1 MACVTYQGRVSI
13 EEISDVLICGA
24 GPAGIAAAIASSRAG
39 AQTVLLER
47 FGYVGGS
54 ATAGL
59 VGPFMT
65 SFSLDGETQIIK
77 GIFDELVTRM
87 ESAGGAIHPAK
98 VRAGSPYAGYYV
110 AGHDHVT
117 PFDPEVFK
125 YVAMEMLEESGVK
138 TYLHTFVLD
147 SLLQN
152 NRVDGVVA
160 VSKAG
165 LQAFRSKI
173 TVDCTA
179 DADVAAK
186 SGVEMRQ
193 GRDADGLTQPMTLFF
208 RVGNVDDA
216 KIDQY
221 VREHP
226 QERGMLFSSIIEKAR
241 ENGHFPVPRN
251 KVGMYLTTQPG
262 VWRIN
267 TTRLLKYDATN
278 NVDLTRAEVE
288 GRKQVIALMKFFRD
302 YLPGFELAVLVDT
315 GAMVGVRESRRIVG
329 EYVLT
334 LDDLIVGKRF
344 DDAIALCSYPVDIHS
359 PTGSDGGMRH
369 DIKTANVYELPYRIL
384 LPKGVDGLLVA
395 GRCVSATHEA
405 LGAIRVMPPVFAMGQ
420 AAGTAA
426 ALCAQASLE
435 PRKVDIAKL
444 QNELLQQNVVL
455 NKKVGGN
462 A

>member
-1 MACVTYQGRVSI
+1 MNHVTYQGEVPI
-13 EEISDVLICGA
+13 VENSDVLVCGA
-24 GPAGIAAAIASSRAG
+24 GPAGIAASIASSRAG
-39 AQTVLLER
+39 AKTVLLER

-77 GIFDELVTRM
+77 GIFDEIVTKM
-87 ESAGGAIHPAK
+87 EAIGGAIHPAK
-98 VRAGSPYAGYYV
+98 VRAGSPYAGFYI
-110 AGHDHVT
+110 AGHDHVG

-125 YVAMEMLEESGVK
+125 YVAMEMLEEAGVK
-138 TYLHTFVLD
+138 TYLHTFVFD
-147 SLLQN
+147 SLVHN

-186 SGVEMRQ
+186 SGVEIRQ
-193 GRDADGLTQPMTLFF
+193 GRDSDGLTQPMTLFF
-208 RVGNVDDA
+208 RVGNVDDV
-216 KIDQY
+216 KVEQY
-221 VREHP
+221 VLEHLE
-226 QERGMLFSSIIEKAR
+226 ERGMLFSSIIKKAQ
-241 ENGHFPVPRN
+241 ESGQFPAPRN
-251 KVGMYLTTQPG
+251 KVGMYLTTQTG

-267 TTRLLKYDATN
+267 TTRLLKYDGTN
-278 NVDLTRAEVE
+278 NVDLSRAEIE
-288 GRKQVIALMKFFRD
+288 GRRQVTALMKFFRN
-302 YLPGFELAVLVDT
+302 YLPGFEQAVLVDT
-315 GAMVGVRESRRIVG
+315 GAIVGARETRRIVG

-334 LDDLIVGKRF
+334 LEDLIEGKHF
-344 DDAIALCSYPVDIHS
+344 EDVIALCSYPVDIHS

-369 DIKTANVYELPYRIL
+369 DIKTANIYELPYRIL
-384 LPKGVDGLLVA
+384 LPRGVGGLLVA

-420 AAGTAA
+420 AAGLSA
-426 ALCAQASLE
+426 ALCAMNGLE
-435 PRKVDIAKL
+435 PQKINIGKL
-444 QNELLQQNVVL
+444 QNELLQHNVVL
-455 NKKVGGN
+455 VKEVGGIV
-462 A
+462 

>member
-1 MACVTYQGRVSI
+1 MHQSTVPIVDD
-13 EEISDVLICGA
+13 SDVLVCGA

-39 AQTVLLER
+39 AKTVLMER

-77 GIFDELVTRM
+77 GIFDEIVTRM
-87 ESAGGAIHPAK
+87 EAMGGAIHPAK

-125 YVAMEMLEESGVK
+125 YVAMEMLEEAGVK
-138 TYLHTFVLD
+138 TFLHTFAMDVLMA
-147 SLLQN
+147 N

-179 DADVAAK
+179 DADIAAK
-186 SGVEMRQ
+186 SGAEIRQ

-208 RVGNVDDA
+208 RVGNVDDSTV
-216 KIDQY
+216 DQY
-221 VREHP
+221 VQEHP
-226 QERGMLFSSIIEKAR
+226 EERGMLFSSIIQKAQA
-241 ENGHFPVPRN
+241 NGHFPVPRN
-251 KVGMYLTTQPG
+251 KVGMYLTAQPG

-267 TTRLLKYDATN
+267 TTRLLKYDGTN
-278 NVDLTRAEVE
+278 NVDLTRAEIE
-288 GRKQVIALMKFFRD
+288 GRRQVIALMKFFRT
-302 YLPGFELAVLVDT
+302 YLPGFEKAVLVDT
-315 GAMVGVRESRRIVG
+315 GAIVGARETRRIVG
-329 EYVLT
+329 EYILT
-334 LDDLIVGKRF
+334 LNDLLEGKHF
-344 DDAIALCSYPVDIHS
+344 DDVVALCSYPVDIHS

-384 LPKGVDGLLVA
+384 VPKRVEGMLVA

-420 AAGTAA
+420 AAGLAA
-426 ALCAQASLE
+426 ALCATDSLE
-435 PRKVDIAKL
+435 PRGIDIAKL
-444 QNELLQQNVVL
+444 QNELLHQNVVL
-455 NKKVGGN
+455 NKELGGIV
-462 A
+462 

>member
-1 MACVTYQGRVSI
+1 MEHVMYQSTVPI
-13 EEISDVLICGA
+13 VEVSDVLVCGA
-24 GPAGIAAAIASSRAG
+24 GPAGIAAAIASSRTG
-39 AQTVLLER
+39 ARTVLLER

-87 ESAGGAIHPAK
+87 EAVGGAVHPAK
-98 VRAGSPYAGYYV
+98 VRKGSPYAGYYI

-117 PFDPEVFK
+117 PFDPEIFK
-125 YVAMEMLEESGVK
+125 YVAMEMLEESGVI

-147 SLLQN
+147 TVVQSG
-152 NRVDGVVA
+152 RVEGVVTA
-160 VSKAG
+160 SKSG
-165 LQAFRSKI
+165 LQAFHSKI
-173 TVDCTA
+173 TIDCTA
-179 DADVAAK
+179 DADIAAK
-186 SGVEMRQ
+186 SGAVIRQ

-208 RVGNVDDA
+208 RVGKVDDE

-226 QERGMLFSSIIEKAR
+226 EERGMLYSSIIEKAL
-241 ENGHFPVPRN
+241 EAGNWLIPRN
-251 KVGMYLTTQPG
+251 KIGMYLTTQPG

-267 TTRLLKYDATN
+267 TTRLLKYDGTSN
-278 NVDLTRAEVE
+278 QDLSRAEVE
-288 GRKQVIALMKFFRD
+288 GRKQMMALMKFFHEN
-302 YLPGFELAVLVDT
+302 LPGFEQAVLVDS
-315 GAMVGVRESRRIVG
+315 GAVIGIRESRRIVG
-329 EYVLT
+329 EYVLE
-334 LDDLIVGKRF
+334 LDDLIEGKHF
-344 DDAIALCSYPVDIHS
+344 DDVIALCSYPVDIHS

-369 DIKTANVYELPYRIL
+369 DIKTANIYELPYRIL
-384 LPKGVDGLLVA
+384 VPQGVDGLLVA

-426 ALCAQASLE
+426 AFCAGSSLE
-435 PRKVDIAKL
+435 PRAVNVAKL
-444 QNELLQQNVVL
+444 QNELLRQNVVL
-455 NKKVGGN
+455 NKEVGGN
-462 A
+462 V

>member
-1 MACVTYQGRVSI
+1 MEYVTYHSIAPVIEVS
-13 EEISDVLICGA
+13 EVLVCGA
-24 GPAGIAAAIASSRAG
+24 GPAGIAAAIASSRTG
-39 AQTVLLER
+39 AKTVLLER
-47 FGYVGGS
+47 YGYVGGS

-87 ESAGGAIHPAK
+87 EALGGAIHPSK
-98 VRAGSPYAGYYV
+98 VRAGSPYAGYYI

-117 PFDPEVFK
+117 PFDPEIFK
-125 YVAMEMLEESGVK
+125 HVAMEMLEEAGVI
-138 TYLHTFVLD
+138 TYLHTFVVD
-147 SLLQN
+147 SLVQN
-152 NRVDGVVA
+152 GRIDGVVA

-165 LQAFRSKI
+165 LQAFRGKI

-179 DADVAAK
+179 DADIAAK
-186 SGVEMRQ
+186 SGGQIRQ
-193 GRDADGLTQPMTLFF
+193 GRDVDGLTQPMTLFF
-208 RVGNVDDA
+208 RVGNVDDN
-216 KIDQY
+216 IVDQY

-226 QERGMLFSSIIEKAR
+226 EERGMLYSSIIQKAQAK
-241 ENGHFPVPRN
+241 GQWTVPRD

-267 TTRLLKYDATN
+267 TTRLLKYDGIN
-278 NVDLTRAEVE
+278 NKDLSRAEAE
-288 GRKQVIALMKFFRD
+288 GRKQMMGLIRFFREN
-302 YLPGFELAVLVDT
+302 LPGFEQARIIDSGAVT
-315 GAMVGVRESRRIVG
+315 GIRESRRIVG
-329 EYVLT
+329 EYVLE
-334 LDDLIVGKRF
+334 LDDLIQGKHF
-344 DDAIALCSYPVDIHS
+344 DDVVALCSYPVDIHS

-384 LPKGVDGLLVA
+384 VPKGIDGLLVA

-426 ALCAQASLE
+426 ALCAASNHE
-435 PRKVDIAKL
+435 PRRIGVAKL
-444 QNELLQQNVVL
+444 QNALLHQNVVL
-455 NKKVGGN
+455 DKECGGN
-462 A
+462 L